1 MKLYQAVTA
10 DEYEYDIANA
20 PTLKELAD
28 ILRVDKDTL
37 IKALKNYKIIST
49 PYSEQI
55 GYSKIRI
62 RRLQWVKD

>member
-28 ILRVDKDTL
+28 ILRADKDIL

-49 PYSEQI
+49 PYSKQI
-55 GYSKIRI
+55 GCPKIRI
-62 RRLQWVKD
+62 KRLQWDKD